1 MRWQQEAERGG
12 VRKDV
17 QQEAQWRSLRTESQW
32 WGGQG
37 GGEGRGRKEEEGVS
51 GRGPGPGGPGQKMS
65 AQPSQFPCS
74 LASQ

>member
-17 QQEAQWRSLRTESQW
+17 QQEGPWRSLRTESQW
-32 WGGQG
+32 YGGA
-37 GGEGRGRKEEEGVS
+37 GRAEKGVS
-51 GRGPGPGGPGQKMS
+51 EAGGPGGPGQKMS
-65 AQPSQFPCS
+65 GQPSQFPCS